1 MAVRETERWGEVASD
16 EWREKRRNKD
26 NAETQKARRFAGGWQ
41 FMSKDRRM
49 VLRFAAVGF
58 GIAVLFFGFQMLI
71 EPSPWS
77 RLNNIL
83 SAIFMILCPPVLLL
97 FNVEVGIGG
106 FYVLW
111 MVVALSN
118 AAVYAVIGA
127 AYVGLRKKREGP
139 ASG

>member
-1 MAVRETERWGEVASD
+1 
-16 EWREKRRNKD
+16 
-26 NAETQKARRFAGGWQ
+26 
-41 FMSKDRRM
+41 M